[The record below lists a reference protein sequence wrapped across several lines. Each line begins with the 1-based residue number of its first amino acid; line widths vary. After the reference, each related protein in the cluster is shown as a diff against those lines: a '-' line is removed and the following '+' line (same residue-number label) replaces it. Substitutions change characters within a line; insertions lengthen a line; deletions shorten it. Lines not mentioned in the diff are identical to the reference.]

1 MQFFLGTPEPAWL
14 KRTDVP
20 LFVSHNRLRRRKTLP
35 RARGAWALDSGG
47 FTQLSMHGQWTIPP
61 QDYVQ
66 AVRRYADEIGRLQW
80 AALQDWMCEPVVIHG
95 GTFNGMRFKGTGLS
109 VQEHQRRTVANYL
122 ELRSIAPE
130 LPFIPV
136 LQGWERD
143 EYLRCVEMYFAAGV
157 DLQACELVGLGSV
170 CRRQGTKAAT
180 DIISTLA
187 SLGLRLHG
195 FGFKVR
201 GLHQVGAL
209 LASADSMAWSYQERC
224 DYYCAGKP
232 RIPWRS
238 QLPHALAWRER
249 IQTELSGALPG
260 QYKMAI

>member
-1 MQFFLGTPEPAWL
+1 MQFYLGTPEPAWL
-14 KRTDVP
+14 RRTDVP
-20 LFVSHNRLRRRKTLP
+20 LFVSHNRLRRLKTLP

-47 FTQLSMHGQWTIPP
+47 FTQLSMHGCWTIPP
-61 QDYVQ
+61 RDYVQ
-66 AVRRYADEIGRLQW
+66 AVRRYHQEIGGLQW
-80 AALQDWMCEPVVIHG
+80 AAPMDWMCEPWIVD
-95 GTFNGMRFKGTGLS
+95 KTGLS
-109 VQEHQRRTVANYL
+109 VQEHQHRTVANYL

-143 EYLRCVEMYFAAGV
+143 EYLRCVEMYLAAGV
-157 DLQACELVGLGSV
+157 NLQACELVGLGSV
-170 CRRQGTKAAT
+170 CRRQGTRAAT
-180 DIISTLA
+180 DIIATLA

-201 GLHQVGAL
+201 GLHQVGTL
-209 LASADSMAWSYQERC
+209 LASADSMAWSYQQRC
-224 DYYCAGKP
+224 DHYCAGKP
-232 RIPWRS
+232 RIPWRN

-249 IQTELSGALPG
+249 IRTELSGALQG

>member
-1 MQFFLGTPEPAWL
+1 M
-14 KRTDVP
+14 
-20 LFVSHNRLRRRKTLP
+20 
-35 RARGAWALDSGG
+35 
-47 FTQLSMHGQWTIPP
+47 
-61 QDYVQ
+61 
-66 AVRRYADEIGRLQW
+66 
-80 AALQDWMCEPVVIHG
+80 DWMCEPWICG
-95 GTFNGMRFKGTGLS
+95 KTGLS

-143 EYLRCVEMYFAAGV
+143 EYLRCVEMYLAAGV
-157 DLQACELVGLGSV
+157 NLQTCELVGLGSV

-180 DIISTLA
+180 DIIATLA

-201 GLHQVGAL
+201 GLHQAGAL
-209 LASADSMAWSYQERC
+209 LTSADSMAWSYQQRC
-224 DYYCAGKP
+224 DHYCAGKP
-232 RIPWRS
+232 RIPWRN
-238 QLPHALAWRER
+238 QLPHALAWRDR
-249 IQTELSGALPG
+249 IRTELSGALPG